1 MNDTLD
7 DALERLRG
15 GGTEVAGSVAPNHGP
30 MAAEALVALGYGDLV
45 AAWAERYRRKLDVM
59 PASRSPIAAEGGAE
73 ALGAVNRFADWVEFF
88 RARLAEAPWQTVFS
102 EWISRL
108 LPATPS
114 AGGHGFLRTAH
125 AIRALSQAET
135 PLRVEELG
143 AALAYW
149 AAYYRKLPGTPR
161 LTGTFDLGDAL
172 RRVPPFLRGQARSGP
187 PRDVYLGVMQSHGR
201 NSRRR

>member
-15 GGTEVAGSVAPNHGP
+15 TGTEVAGSVAPNHGP
-30 MAAEALVALGYGDLV
+30 MAAEALVALGHGDLV

-59 PASRSPIAAEGGAE
+59 PASRSPIAAEGWAE
-73 ALGAVNRFADWVEFF
+73 ALGAVDRFADWVEFF
-88 RARLAEAPWQTVFS
+88 RARLAEAPWQTVFG

-143 AALAYW
+143 VALAY
-149 AAYYRKLPGTPR
+149 
-161 LTGTFDLGDAL
+161 
-172 RRVPPFLRGQARSGP
+172 
-187 PRDVYLGVMQSHGR
+187 
-201 NSRRR
+201 

>member
-15 GGTEVAGSVAPNHGP
+15 VGTEVAGSVAPNHGP

-73 ALGAVNRFADWVEFF
+73 ALGAVDRFADWVEFF
-88 RARLAEAPWQTVFS
+88 RARLAEAPWQTVFG

-114 AGGHGFLRTAH
+114 AGATDSFVPRTQFARCH
-125 AIRALSQAET
+125 
-135 PLRVEELG
+135 
-143 AALAYW
+143 
-149 AAYYRKLPGTPR
+149 KPR
-161 LTGTFDLGDAL
+161 LRCASKSSGSPWRTGLVITASSPAP
-172 RRVPPFLRGQARSGP
+172 RVSPVRSI
-187 PRDVYLGVMQSHGR
+187 
-201 NSRRR
+201 